1 MGSRGWVWWVVGVV
15 VILSGGAVAAYA
27 VAVVPGQREDNRD
40 AAAERAVQDLADAWQ
55 GQDLVGLGDQLDY
68 TTLTTGLTD
77 VVGAQSPGDAATGDP
92 SAAVST
98 DPSPG
103 ASTTPSEPADA
114 GAEDEAAPVEDPD
127 EPRPVWPESVEVV
140 EVTRTGDTASAVLTV
155 TWPFGWTYDTTVQA
169 RRTST
174 EEVGSI
180 RGAFDT
186 SGGHWGTTFTT
197 MTVAP
202 GLTEDAVLAA
212 EREPATRGTV
222 LGRDGEPLV
231 TERAVVDI
239 GIQPSRVADLDTIT
253 TAFADVLGIDG
264 AGLAERVQ
272 AAGEDDFVP
281 VITLRRED
289 YDPVRDEVRAQEGVV
304 FREGTLPLAPT
315 TEFARPTLGRSGQAT
330 AEIVEASG
338 GRVLAGDVV
347 GLSGLQRQYDEHLA
361 GQAGFS
367 VVSVVGEQTTGLFT
381 AEPTP
386 GADLALSLDETVQ
399 TAADQALT
407 SASDGNG
414 NAALVAI
421 DVPTG
426 DVLAVANTPAT
437 GTDRALTGTYPPGST
452 FKSVS
457 TLALLGTG
465 LTPDEVVPCPQTAT
479 VDGRAFSNVED
490 SQLGDVPFSTDF
502 ARSCNTA
509 FVGLSDRLEPGDLG
523 AAAATVGLGGEWSP
537 GTTVATGD
545 VPDEESAVDLA
556 AASIGQGRVLAS
568 PMAMAQVAAT
578 FAAGTWTAPR
588 LVLDPAPEAS
598 PPPPALDPA
607 QAATVREL
615 MRGVVTDGSASA
627 LEDVPGEP
635 VHAKTGT
642 AEYGTEVPPATHA
655 WVIGFQGD
663 VAFAV
668 LVEDGGS
675 GSRVAVPVAETFLR
689 LLQ

>member
-1 MGSRGWVWWVVGVV
+1 MWWVVGVV
-15 VILSGGAVAAYA
+15 VILAGGAVAAYA

-40 AAAERAVQDLADAWQ
+40 QAAAQALQDLADAWQ
-55 GQDLVGLGDQLDY
+55 GQDLAGLGDEVDY
-68 TTLTTGLTD
+68 TAVTTGVSE
-77 VVGAQSPGDAATGDP
+77 VVGVPSPDADADDAQPSGDA
-92 SAAVST
+92 SAPASVEST
-98 DPSPG
+98 
-103 ASTTPSEPADA
+103 
-114 GAEDEAAPVEDPD
+114 DEAAGTD
-127 EPRPVWPESVEVV
+127 EPAASDEPGPAWPESVEVV
-140 EVTRTGDTASAVLTV
+140 EVVRDDDSASATLTV
-155 TWPFGWTYDTTVQA
+155 TWPFGWTYETTVTAEQ
-169 RRTST
+169 TGSDD
-174 EEVGSI
+174 VSSI
-180 RGAFDT
+180 RGALDT
-186 SGGHWGTTFTT
+186 SGGVWTTGLTAAA
-197 MTVAP
+197 VAP
-202 GLTEDAVLAA
+202 GLSEGAVLAA

-222 LGRDGEPLV
+222 LDRDGEPLV
-231 TERAVVDI
+231 EERPVVNI
-239 GIQPSRVADLDTIT
+239 GIQPSRVADVEEV
-253 TAFADVLGIDG
+253 TAALADVLGVDG

-272 AAGEDDFVP
+272 AAGPDQFVP

-289 YDPVRDEVRAQEGVV
+289 YDPVRDEVRAKEGVV

-315 TEFARPTLGRSGQAT
+315 TGFARPTLGRSGQAT
-330 AEIVEASG
+330 AEIVESSE
-338 GRVLAGDVV
+338 GRVLPGDVV
-347 GLSGLQRQYDEHLA
+347 GLSGLQRRYDEHLA
-361 GQAGFS
+361 GRTGFS
-367 VVSVVGEQTTGLFT
+367 IVSVVGEQTTGLFT
-381 AEPTP
+381 SEPVA
-386 GADLALSLDETVQ
+386 GADLALSLDQTVQ
-399 TAADQALT
+399 VAADQALT
-407 SASDGNG
+407 TVSEGNG
-414 NAALVAI
+414 NAALVAV
-421 DVPTG
+421 DVPSG

-465 LTPDEVVPCPQTAT
+465 LTADQVVPCPLTAT
-479 VDGRAFSNVED
+479 VQGRAFSNVED

-509 FVGLSDRLEPGDLG
+509 FVGLSERLEPGDLS
-523 AAAATVGLGGEWSP
+523 AAAATVGLGGEWST
-537 GTTVATGD
+537 GTAVATGS
-545 VPDEESAVDLA
+545 VPTEESDVELA

-578 FAAGTWTAPR
+578 FADDTWNAPR
-588 LVLDPAPEAS
+588 LVLDPAPEAAPA
-598 PPPPALDPA
+598 PPTLDPA
-607 QAATVREL
+607 ASATVREL

-642 AEYGTEVPPATHA
+642 AEYGTEVPPGTHA